1 MDRVESLRWERR
13 PTELRSP
20 VLVAAF
26 KGWND
31 AGEAATFAVGYL
43 QAALKAERFATVDPE
58 EFFDFQ
64 SHRPRIHIAN
74 GDVQDPIDWPQIE
87 LLETTAENERQL
99 ILVNGIEPSMRWPT
113 LTRGILDLA
122 AELKVELVMTF
133 GALLADVPHTRP
145 VRISGLSAP
154 PALLEPL
161 NLRRPDYEGPTGIVG
176 TLHAAAVDRG
186 FPSASLWAAVPHYV
200 GAAPSPN
207 AALALLRATQTLTG
221 IGVSLAD
228 LEQAVT
234 HFEEQV
240 DDAVKR
246 NPQAANL
253 VADLERAYDREEDQ
267 SFGPLP
273 SGDAIA
279 AEFERFLRER
289 GAAEGD
295 G

>member
-1 MDRVESLRWERR
+1 VDRVESLRWERR
-13 PTELRSP
+13 PAELRSP

-26 KGWND
+26 RGWND

-64 SHRPRIHIAN
+64 SHRPRIHIEN
-74 GDVQDPIDWPQIE
+74 GGLKEPIRWPEIE
-87 LLETTAENERQL
+87 VLETTADTERQL

-113 LTRGILDLA
+113 FTRGILDLA
-122 AELKVELVMTF
+122 AELKVELVVTF

-154 PALLEPL
+154 DDLLTPL
-161 NLRRPDYEGPTGIVG
+161 SLRRPDYEGPTGIVG
-176 TLHAAAVDRG
+176 TFHAAAVERG
-186 FPSASLWAAVPHYV
+186 FRAASLWAAVPHYV
-200 GAAPSPN
+200 GAAPCPN
-207 AALALLRATQTLTG
+207 AALALLRATQALTG
-221 IGVSLAD
+221 VTVSLAD

-234 HFEEQV
+234 QFEEQI
-240 DDAVKR
+240 DDAVRR

-267 SFGPLP
+267 LFGPLP
-273 SGDAIA
+273 TGDAIA

-289 GAAEGD
+289 GGAEGE
-295 G
+295 

>member
-1 MDRVESLRWERR
+1 MESLRWERR
-13 PTELRSP
+13 PTALRSP

-26 KGWND
+26 RGWND

-64 SHRPRIHIAN
+64 SHRPRIHIEN
-74 GDVQDPIDWPQIE
+74 GDLKSPIGWPQIE
-87 LLETTAENERQL
+87 VLETTAETERQL
-99 ILVNGIEPSMRWPT
+99 ILVNGIEPSMRWPSF
-113 LTRGILDLA
+113 TRAILDLA
-122 AELKVELVMTF
+122 AELKVELVVTF

-154 PALLEPL
+154 ADLLEPL
-161 NLRRPDYEGPTGIVG
+161 SLRRPDYEGPTGIVG
-176 TLHAAAVDRG
+176 TMHAAAAERG
-186 FPSASLWAAVPHYV
+186 VRSASLWAAVPHYV

-207 AALALLRATQTLTG
+207 AALALLRAAQTLTG
-221 IGVSLAD
+221 ITIDLSD

-240 DDAVKR
+240 GDAVRR
-246 NPQAANL
+246 NPQAASL

-267 SFGPLP
+267 FFDPLP

-289 GAAEGD
+289 GAAEGE